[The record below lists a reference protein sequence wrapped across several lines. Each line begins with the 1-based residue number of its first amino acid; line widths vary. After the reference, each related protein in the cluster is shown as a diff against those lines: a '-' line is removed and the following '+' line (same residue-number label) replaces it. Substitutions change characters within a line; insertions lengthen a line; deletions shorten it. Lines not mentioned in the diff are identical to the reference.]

1 MLQQR
6 KELEQITTCSSA
18 LQGMSQENKTNK
30 VRFAVE
36 VLDTKS
42 LFQN

>member
-18 LQGMSQENKTNK
+18 LQGMTPENKTNK
-30 VRFAVE
+30 IKFAVQAF
-36 VLDTKS
+36 DT
-42 LFQN
+42 

>member
-18 LQGMSQENKTNK
+18 LQGMSQENKTK
-30 VRFAVE
+30 IKFAVQAF
-36 VLDTKS
+36 DT
-42 LFQN
+42 